1 MNLPNDTKSS
11 SVVLKTGYETLTFD
25 PRKDISVSI
34 DYSFFPST
42 SALGGGFCVFFIGD
56 SQQQI
61 ISGAPGPGLGYTTVS
76 DYSLNGLSSFPGV
89 IGSYVGVGFD
99 VDGYFSLQGANIT
112 GGYATPQPNSICIRG
127 GETDNYSLIGNSGNL
142 NAYPSANYPTAEAI
156 SLSCNQNEFK
166 TIRVSLIDFSR
177 TIVVD
182 IKNSKGEFVTYLK
195 QNIGLTPPQSA
206 IRAGLSFSTGLSGN
220 SNFWIKGINFRGIQG
235 AITQT
240 PTATQTQTQT
250 RTSTQTPTQTRT
262 QFATPTPTF
271 TRTRTS
277 TKTPTSTKTATTTR
291 TATATQT
298 RTRTNTPTQTP
309 TQTQTQTSTQT
320 PTQTRTSTQTR
331 TQTPQLTPTRTR
343 TKTPTIT
350 YTYSITRTPSPS
362 SVLNPPINA
371 KYLLIRFVNPNLTC
385 VNDVITNTFTSVSN
399 IGGLPSLCA
408 ANPKYNPTTIPVSV
422 QDEYGNTTLGIAPA
436 VRVTVDDNF
445 LINSTTAME
454 NTAAVLSYR
463 FNLYD
468 PDTDT
473 CSVGSIYTNNIPYSW
488 IQSVINTQ
496 IDNGAHTGDI
506 NDPCIYDISPS

>member
-42 SALGGGFCVFFIGD
+42 SALGGGFCIFFIGD

-76 DYSLNGLSSFPGV
+76 NYSLNGESSFPGV
-89 IGSYVGVGFD
+89 IGSYVGIGFD
-99 VDGYFSLQGANIT
+99 VDGYFSLQGTNIT

-127 GETDNYSLIGNSGNL
+127 GQNDNYSLITNTGNL
-142 NAYPSANYPTAEAI
+142 NTYPSTNYPTAEAL

-166 TIRVSLIDFSR
+166 TVRVSLIDFSR
-177 TIVVD
+177 TVVVD

-195 QNIGLTPPQSA
+195 QNIGLTVPQSS
-206 IRAGLSFSTGLSGN
+206 IRAGLTFSTGLSGN

-240 PTATQTQTQT
+240 PTQTQTRTQTQTPTQTPTQTSTQFPTPTPTLTRTRTNTPTSTQTQTPTQTQTQT
-250 RTSTQTPTQTRT
+250 S
-262 QFATPTPTF
+262 
-271 TRTRTS
+271 
-277 TKTPTSTKTATTTR
+277 
-291 TATATQT
+291 TQT

-309 TQTQTQTSTQT
+309 TQTQTSTQTQT
-320 PTQTRTSTQTR
+320 PTQTRTATNTR
-331 TQTPQLTPTRTR
+331 TQTPQITQTRTR
-343 TKTPTIT
+343 TKTATIT

-385 VNDVITNTFTSVSN
+385 VNDVVTNTFTSVST
-399 IGGLPSLCA
+399 IGGIPSLCA

-422 QDEYGNTTLGIAPA
+422 QDEYGNTTLGIATA

-445 LINSTTAME
+445 LLNSTTAME
-454 NTAAVLSYR
+454 NIAAVLNYR
-463 FNLYD
+463 FNQYD

-473 CSVGSIYTNNIPYSW
+473 CSVGNIFTNNVTYNW
-488 IQSVINTQ
+488 IQQLINSQ
-496 IDNGAHTGDI
+496 INDGAHTGDI